1 MDTERKTATVT
12 VKVSPTERDL
22 IRWGAQLVGE
32 TPSTFTREAVTDR
45 ALEAIAGQSVAEC
58 DR

>member
-12 VKVSPTERDL
+12 VKVSPSEREL
-22 IRWGAQLVGE
+22 IRWGAQLLGE
-32 TPSTFTREAVTDR
+32 TPSTFAREAATDR
-45 ALEAIAGQSVAEC
+45 AMEAIAGQSIAEC

>member
-1 MDTERKTATVT
+1 MKTERKTTTVT

-32 TPSTFTREAVTDR
+32 TPSTFAREAATDR
-45 ALEAIAGQSVAEC
+45 AMEAIAGQSVAEC
-58 DR
+58 GR